1 MFWFEKEAER
11 AASNFPGAPDSQ
23 LLGKNLMLHFS
34 YKLCRQTVAFFL
46 EQWSSSSISWVSTTA
61 GMCGIASSLIPSIY
75 LRAVPCLPSLG
86 SPYFLS
92 LQPMTA
98 CLSRLH
104 QYSRATVRPGR
115 AARAAL
121 QVWGTERSFKSRSN
135 FCPDHHITTIITP
148 GCHKRGGRRGPA
160 GIPSPREKEEW
171 RPNRASQFLMLLTLW
186 KASTATQ
193 KEAWLLPAVKWRY
206 LEFTDARFPLGNK
219 RFPSVTA
226 TDFSAAGRCEGQKV
240 TDPNNERQSHH
251 FSSQLS
257 STLMESTSLTAQ
269 KLQSSPHG
277 PVSNSSAAY
286 HRQTEM
292 HQTALAYIC
301 LHHTFHSMVLL
312 AETANTQVHPYLRRS
327 LSPLRCEWETQFL
340 SNTASDRPPALP
352 AQAALRR
359 EVFQPCD
366 CSPMPMETAFSEIP
380 SPVQGD
386 NGIRIEPKTSLPFL
400 NPQHDH
406 TKKGLWWS
414 APYAQ

>member
-1 MFWFEKEAER
+1 
-11 AASNFPGAPDSQ
+11 
-23 LLGKNLMLHFS
+23 
-34 YKLCRQTVAFFL
+34 
-46 EQWSSSSISWVSTTA
+46 
-61 GMCGIASSLIPSIY
+61 MCGIASSLIPSIY
-75 LRAVPCLPSLG
+75 LRAVPCLSSLG

-160 GIPSPREKEEW
+160 GIPSPREEEEW

-226 TDFSAAGRCEGQKV
+226 TDFSAAGRCEGQRV

-257 STLMESTSLTAQ
+257 STLMGSTGLTAQ

-277 PVSNSSAAY
+277 PVSDSSAAY
-286 HRQTEM
+286 HRQPEM
-292 HQTALAYIC
+292 QQTALAYIC
-301 LHHTFHSMVLL
+301 LHHTFTPWSFLLRQPTHRSTHVRGDPWALWDVSGKHNSCQTQPLTGLQWYQPRQHSGERFSSPVTAAPCQWKQLSL
-312 AETANTQVHPYLRRS
+312 KYRLQCRETMGSELNLKQACLFLTLNTTIWKRAFDDLPLTHNNSVFPIKQKTSKIACKSPYLHRKTIRQHSWNKLHRS
-327 LSPLRCEWETQFL
+327 SKR
-340 SNTASDRPPALP
+340 
-352 AQAALRR
+352 
-359 EVFQPCD
+359 
-366 CSPMPMETAFSEIP
+366 
-380 SPVQGD
+380 
-386 NGIRIEPKTSLPFL
+386 
-400 NPQHDH
+400 
-406 TKKGLWWS
+406 GLD
-414 APYAQ
+414 